1 MFLRITTMRTLCL
14 LLLFILGCPKEEEPV
29 QPRYEFETIDFPEDD
44 EFDELPEADSGIDE

>member
-1 MFLRITTMRTLCL
+1 MRTLCL